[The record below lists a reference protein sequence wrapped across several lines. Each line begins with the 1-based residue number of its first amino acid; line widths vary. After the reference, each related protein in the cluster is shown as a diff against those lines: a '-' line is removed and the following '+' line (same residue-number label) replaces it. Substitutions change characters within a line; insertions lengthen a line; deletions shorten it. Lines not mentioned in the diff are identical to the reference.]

1 MQAERV
7 VLVKSVAKHGGEE
20 EEANWKLSEARQQ
33 LWLLLDLAVRSHWS
47 SLDRPFFSFL
57 VQLSL
62 ENAGSK
68 L

>member
-20 EEANWKLSEARQQ
+20 KEANWNWKLSEVRQQ

-47 SLDRPFFSFL
+47 SLGGPFLSF
-57 VQLSL
+57 
-62 ENAGSK
+62 
-68 L
+68 